1 MTLDEFDTLL
11 EQLDE
16 AKRSHEE
23 WCEEYSRQ
31 DVCEDRAAAYRLVV
45 RLQGQVD
52 AALEEER
59 ASGQ

>member
-16 AKRSHEE
+16 TKREHAE
-23 WCEEYSRQ
+23 WCEEY
-31 DVCEDRAAAYRLVV
+31 EDENMKRHRAAAYQRVE
-45 RLQGQVD
+45 RLQARVD

-59 ASGQ
+59 ASEQ